1 MIVLVF
7 LLLFISIILIVNEFI
22 PISYILF
29 KSWHT
34 KKTEE
39 TTQSLDRMFYRV
51 SQKRITILLISAPL
65 VLGILGFMF
74 TSQAIGLI
82 VGVIVGAILPTIIM
96 KQLEGRRIRSFENQL
111 VDGMMIISSSLKAGL
126 SLLQAIESLVEE
138 MPAPIAQEFGLLVNE
153 NRMGVPFE
161 ECAKHLQKRVK
172 SEDLDMTVTAIL
184 VARETGGDLT
194 ETFSQLV
201 YTIREKKKLDRRVR
215 TLTVQGRMQGV
226 IMALLPIVFAIF
238 VYNLNPHTFDVM
250 VKDNVGRMLLGYAFV
265 SQVIG
270 MILIKK
276 LSEVDF

>member
-1 MIVLVF
+1 MIVLIF
-7 LLLFISIILIVNEFI
+7 LLLLISVILIVNEFI

-29 KSWHT
+29 RSWHS

-51 SQKRITILLISAPL
+51 SQKKIMILLVSAPL
-65 VLGILGFMF
+65 VLGFLGFVF
-74 TSQAIGLI
+74 SSQPIGLI
-82 VGVIVGAILPTIIM
+82 IGVIVGAILPTIIM
-96 KQLEGRRIRSFENQL
+96 KQLERRRITVFENQL

-138 MPAPIAQEFGLLVNE
+138 MPVPISQEFGLLVNE
-153 NRMGVPFE
+153 NRMGITFE
-161 ECAKHLQKRVK
+161 ECAQHLKRRVH
-172 SEDLDMTVTAIL
+172 SEDLDMVITAIL

-238 VYNLNPHTFDVM
+238 VYNINPNSFDIM
-250 VKDNVGRMLLGYAFV
+250 LKDDVGRMLLGYAFV
-265 SQVIG
+265 SQIIG

-276 LSEVDF
+276 LSQVDF